1 LRFVHYGHAPE
12 RVCGLSFA
20 SQFSGHFERVN
31 DACDYVETGLRN
43 MQVDGFDTKKV
54 TRALGHTRNIR
65 QYLDQLRNE
74 AAAKEITVD
83 DLSTDPAEV
92 ERRQQERERRQREE
106 FERDSKQPLTPDQ
119 LVAAEKG
126 WKFIEEMKARKALRQ
141 ELLDRESQRESA

>member
-1 LRFVHYGHAPE
+1 MRFVHYGHAAE

-20 SQFSGHFERVN
+20 SQFAGHFKCLT

-74 AAAKEITVD
+74 TAAKEITID

-92 ERRQQERERRQREE
+92 ERRQQERKRRQEEE
-106 FERDSKQPLTPDQ
+106 FKRDCEAPISPEDMEYVEEGLKM
-119 LVAAEKG
+119 
-126 WKFIEEMKARKALRQ
+126 IEEWNRQKALRE
-141 ELLDRESQRESA
+141 ELLELDRQRESA